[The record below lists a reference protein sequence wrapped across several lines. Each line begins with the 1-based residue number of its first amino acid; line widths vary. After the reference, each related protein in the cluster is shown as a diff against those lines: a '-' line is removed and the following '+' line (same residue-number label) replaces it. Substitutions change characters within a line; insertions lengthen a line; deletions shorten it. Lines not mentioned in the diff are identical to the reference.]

1 MKWRRKLIDP
11 DDVRRATRE
20 ARKAAERLGAER
32 RKVQKAD
39 PVIMGEVQAHKKLL
53 RENNFARRIHRALGG
68 AEG

>member
-1 MKWRRKLIDP
+1 VKWRRKLIDP